1 MIETNPEWDYE
12 LSRMRPIADN
22 MVKARWLK
30 AYVITKD
37 GIAYQWTKLG
47 LKKIKQLSDMWN
59 ELTPATFDPQYANV
73 FWAIILRAAVVHGIR
88 KSLKK

>member
-12 LSRMRPIADN
+12 LSRVRPIADN

-30 AYVITKD
+30 AYIITKD
-37 GIAYQWTKLG
+37 GLKFQWTKLG

-59 ELTPATFDPQYANV
+59 ELTAQTFDPHYASV
-73 FWAIILRAAVVHGIR
+73 FWAIILREAVTNGIR
-88 KSLKK
+88 KSSKK